1 MSGRGLTWLH
11 DQGPVR
17 QLRRPEDDRDGGR
30 EGPQPADEQDQAPLQ
45 LTAQVLLREVHPCQ
59 A

>member
-17 QLRRPEDDRDGGR
+17 QLRGAARPGQGEDGGQEHDR
-30 EGPQPADEQDQAPLQ
+30 
-45 LTAQVLLREVHPCQ
+45 
-59 A
+59 